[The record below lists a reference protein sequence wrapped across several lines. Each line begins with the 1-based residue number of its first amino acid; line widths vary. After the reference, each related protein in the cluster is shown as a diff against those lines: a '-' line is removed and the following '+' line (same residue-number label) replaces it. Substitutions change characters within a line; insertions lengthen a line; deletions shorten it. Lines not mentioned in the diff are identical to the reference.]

1 MITDIFLGLVLFFVV
16 LPLTIIIILSIIA
29 AIIEMIQDAIE
40 WVKHI
45 DPLTWMI
52 TGIIGACILFGV
64 ATQ

>member
-1 MITDIFLGLVLFFVV
+1 MITDIFLGLLLFFVV

-64 ATQ
+64 VTQ

>member
-1 MITDIFLGLVLFFVV
+1 MITDIFLGLLLFFVV
-16 LPLTIIIILSIIA
+16 LPLTIMIILSIIA

-52 TGIIGACILFGV
+52 TGIIGACVLFGV
-64 ATQ
+64 VTQ